1 MRKNKD
7 EYYTKKNVIRK
18 KYMRMTIRIF
28 FGLLLVFGFIGLLF
42 PLRPKESDVEKR
54 IFQWDQYLVRRYFS
68 FPRNFNYCQF
78 KIQKIVWYHYR
89 RIVR

>member
-28 FGLLLVFGFIGLLF
+28 FGLLLVFGFIGLHFL
-42 PLRPKESDVEKR
+42 EK
-54 IFQWDQYLVRRYFS
+54 
-68 FPRNFNYCQF
+68 
-78 KIQKIVWYHYR
+78 
-89 RIVR
+89 